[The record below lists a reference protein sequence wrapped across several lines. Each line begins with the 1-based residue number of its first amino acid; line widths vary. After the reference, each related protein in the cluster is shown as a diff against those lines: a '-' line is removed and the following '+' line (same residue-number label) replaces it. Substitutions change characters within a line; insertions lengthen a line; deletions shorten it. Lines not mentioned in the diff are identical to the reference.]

1 MSNLNKTP
9 QELKEIFEWYAE
21 WVTADLDTQDI
32 KDVIFNLCDN
42 LTDNGLQ
49 EVVGVY
55 EWFDKKEDM
64 KYICG
69 CCGDHT
75 QNVTWNEDLE
85 RDECNN
91 CLVDNLKG

>member
-9 QELKEIFEWYAE
+9 QELKEVFEWYAE

-55 EWFDKKEDM
+55 EWFNKKED
-64 KYICG
+64 
-69 CCGDHT
+69 
-75 QNVTWNEDLE
+75 
-85 RDECNN
+85 
-91 CLVDNLKG
+91 